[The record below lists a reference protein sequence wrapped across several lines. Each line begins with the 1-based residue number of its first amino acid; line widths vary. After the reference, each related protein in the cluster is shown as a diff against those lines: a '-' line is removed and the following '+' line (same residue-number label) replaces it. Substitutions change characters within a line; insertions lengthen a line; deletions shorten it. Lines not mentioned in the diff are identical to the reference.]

1 MSKPDDITN
10 GRGDTTPAHGDITAL
25 LKQACKGDD
34 AAVNRL
40 IPLVYDELRA
50 LAQSHL
56 QRERPDHTLQ
66 ATAVVH
72 EAYVRLVQQRDV
84 DWQNRAHFFAIASQ
98 AIRRILV
105 DHARGQQRL
114 KRGGDRRR
122 IELDENVAAQSER
135 SVDLLALDDALRT
148 LADLHERQARIVE
161 LRYFGGLSLKE
172 IAECL
177 HVSPRTV
184 DGDWATA
191 RAWLR
196 RELTTDSQA

>member
-1 MSKPDDITN
+1 M
-10 GRGDTTPAHGDITAL
+10 
-25 LKQACKGDD
+25 
-34 AAVNRL
+34 
-40 IPLVYDELRA
+40 
-50 LAQSHL
+50 
-56 QRERPDHTLQ
+56 
-66 ATAVVH
+66 
-72 EAYVRLVQQRDV
+72 RLVQQRDV

-122 IELDENVAAQSER
+122 IELDENVAERAQR
-135 SVDLLALDDALRT
+135 SVDLIALDDALRT
-148 LADLHERQARIVE
+148 LAELHERQARIVE
-161 LRYFGGLSLKE
+161 LRYFGGLSLRE

-184 DGDWATA
+184 DGDWAAA

-196 RELTTDSQA
+196 RELTADTQA